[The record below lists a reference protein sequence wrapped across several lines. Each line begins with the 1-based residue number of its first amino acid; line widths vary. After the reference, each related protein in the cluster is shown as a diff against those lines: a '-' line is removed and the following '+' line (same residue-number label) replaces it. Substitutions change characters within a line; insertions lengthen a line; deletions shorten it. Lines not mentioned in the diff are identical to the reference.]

1 MPPSAAK
8 QMGASTGV
16 HAGVTDSS
24 AFTRKDV
31 ADRPDLTI
39 VGDSV
44 YDAKAFRSE
53 HPGGAHFVSLF
64 GGRDATEAFMEY
76 HRRAWPKSRM
86 SRFHVGSLASTEEPV
101 AADEGYLQLCARI
114 AKMVPSVSS
123 GFAPASYWVKA
134 GLILGSAIALEAYML
149 YAGKRLLPSIVL
161 GWLFALIGLNIQ
173 HDANHGALSKSA
185 SVNLALGLCQD
196 WIGGSMIL
204 WLQEHV
210 VMHHLHT
217 NDVDKDPD
225 QKAHGAL
232 RLKPTDAWSPM
243 HWLQHLYLLP
253 GETMYAFKLL
263 FLDISE
269 LVMWRWEGEPIS
281 KLAGYLFMP
290 SLLLKLTF
298 WARFVA
304 LPLYLAPSVHTAV
317 CIAATVM
324 TGSFYLAFFFFISH
338 NFEGVASVG
347 PDGSITSMTRGA
359 SFLKRQAETSSNVGG
374 PLLATL
380 NGGLNYQI
388 EHHLFPRVHHGFYPR
403 LAPLVKAE
411 LEARGIEYKHYPT
424 IWSNLASTLRHMYAL
439 GRRPRSKAE

>member
-1 MPPSAAK
+1 MPPSA
-8 QMGASTGV
+8 QRNGASNGSV
-16 HAGVTDSS
+16 GAG
-24 AFTRKDV
+24 ANGAPGFTRKDV
-31 ADRPDLTI
+31 AERPELTI

-76 HRRAWPKSRM
+76 HRRAWPKARM
-86 SRFHVGSLASTEEPV
+86 ERFHVGALAPTEKPIV
-101 AADEGYLQLCARI
+101 ADESYLQLCARV
-114 AKMVPSVSS
+114 AKLIPAVGS
-123 GFAPASYWVKA
+123 GFAPAAYWVKA
-134 GLILGSAIALEAYML
+134 ALILGSAMALEAYML

-173 HDANHGALSKSA
+173 HDANHGALSKSSA
-185 SVNLALGLCQD
+185 VNLALGLCQD
-196 WIGGSMIL
+196 WIGGNMIL

-217 NDVDKDPD
+217 NDVDHDPD
-225 QKAHGAL
+225 QKSHGVL
-232 RLKPTDAWSPM
+232 RLKPTDSWQPM

-263 FLDISE
+263 FLDIIE
-269 LVMWRWEGEPIS
+269 LLCWRWEGEPIS
-281 KLAGYLFMP
+281 KLAGYLFVP
-290 SLLLKLTF
+290 SVALKLLF

-304 LPLYLAPSVHTAV
+304 LPMWMAPSVHTAV
-317 CIAATVM
+317 CICATVM

-347 PDGSITSMTRGA
+347 PKGAVGRDA
-359 SFLKRQAETSSNVGG
+359 SFLQRQVETSSNVGG
-374 PLLATL
+374 PLLAVL

-388 EHHLFPRVHHGFYPR
+388 EHHLFPRVHHGFYAQM
-403 LAPLVKAE
+403 APVVKSE
-411 LEARGIEYKHYPT
+411 LEARGIKYTHYPSV
-424 IWSNLASTLRHMYAL
+424 WSNLSSTLSHLYAL
-439 GRRPRSKAE
+439 GRRPAKATKAE